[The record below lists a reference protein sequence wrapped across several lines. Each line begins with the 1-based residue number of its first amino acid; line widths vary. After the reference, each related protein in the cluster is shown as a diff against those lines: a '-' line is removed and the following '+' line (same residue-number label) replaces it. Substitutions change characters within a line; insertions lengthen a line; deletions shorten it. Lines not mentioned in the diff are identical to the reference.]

1 MKLKHVETLS
11 PQEGCEGK
19 VGRPL
24 RKTFTD
30 ALLAWLTSFWS
41 VCFWWRARQDF
52 SKTHL
57 KWASSG
63 GSCFIPGLRNFNDQ
77 TRRIVDGRFDP
88 EIWSIWPE
96 IKQLIKKGTES
107 GQRPSKSWGHHQ
119 ECDQRISSASS
130 LAPGAAPEFHKSG
143 RAFTGTRPDE
153 FQRLFGTYCDHLT
166 YQIHTK
172 CRQRYSTWLL
182 KRINWS
188 ILESKNHVLACFGH
202 LMNEISTYAWPAF
215 AWRTCSLQV
224 KICQDCRMI
233 GVIESWAKILWA
245 TLGGSMECVE

>member
-1 MKLKHVETLS
+1 MTRQEELWTDDWTRKSDQSTKLSNWSRK
-11 PQEGCEGK
+11 GRK
-19 VGRPL
+19 V
-24 RKTFTD
+24 
-30 ALLAWLTSFWS
+30 S
-41 VCFWWRARQDF
+41 Q
-52 SKTHL
+52 
-57 KWASSG
+57 
-63 GSCFIPGLRNFNDQ
+63 
-77 TRRIVDGRFDP
+77 
-88 EIWSIWPE
+88 
-96 IKQLIKKGTES
+96 
-107 GQRPSKSWGHHQ
+107 SWGHHQ

-166 YQIHTK
+166 YQLHTK
-172 CRQRYSTWLL
+172 CRQRYSTYFNMTFW
-182 KRINWS
+182 KGSTDQSWKAKIMFW
-188 ILESKNHVLACFGH
+188 IVLACFGH
-202 LMNEISTYAWPAF
+202 LINEISTYAWPAF